1 MVRIMII
8 INSVI
13 VRSKVFKKNWKKNL
27 VSTALN
33 KLIYQIK
40 MCKNI
45 PLAYFDDLQLTQLA
59 AI

>member
-1 MVRIMII
+1 MII